1 MALRSFADAHPWLT
15 RPVVVVTAI
24 AIFGSVAS
32 VVLLCRAR
40 PRLRGPLAAAAG
52 AVLAYVGSHAV
63 GLLWNRPRPFV
74 VMRVS
79 PLFPHAADSSFPSS
93 TVAAIA
99 TVAWFAWPRLGQVL
113 AAATVITSFGCVYVS
128 VHYTSDVIAGALIG
142 AAAAA
147 VTWALSGLSVPGGT
161 TPL

>member
-1 MALRSFADAHPWLT
+1 MEPAEAVCGHAGQPAV
-15 RPVVVVTAI
+15 P
-24 AIFGSVAS
+24 
-32 VVLLCRAR
+32 AR
-40 PRLRGPLAAAAG
+40 R
-52 AVLAYVGSHAV
+52 
-63 GLLWNRPRPFV
+63 GLLLPVIDGGR
-74 VMRVS
+74 
-79 PLFPHAADSSFPSS
+79 H
-93 TVAAIA
+93 AAIA